1 MKKVFTTLAFVL
13 AFVLSMT
20 MITACADN
28 ASEPQASATPQVSVP
43 TPPPSPAPA
52 ATATT
57 PYLRRSCWLFCTM
70 TSWCCRAMFSIFI
83 VTNSP

>member
-28 ASEPQASATPQVSVP
+28 RICSR
-43 TPPPSPAPA
+43 
-52 ATATT
+52 
-57 PYLRRSCWLFCTM
+57 LCTLDDHDHRL
-70 TSWCCRAMFSIFI
+70 CGQHR
-83 VTNSP
+83 